1 MLIFGRQREAGQAN
15 GRWQA
20 VFIFHQEHGGREK
33 ELSSLP
39 RIVTSHERE
48 QKSFGMWQGM
58 EVWAGMAGPVYV
70 PSCWEHAGREA
81 GLKKP
86 RSSSHSLQVWLWAPL
101 GGVWGWSAPLATA
114 VSPRSAA
121 PCLAPLPPAQKQ
133 NWLGFIHLFLAQ
145 LMCSAWHWPRGAHT
159 AFGALAQSAAPRVPR
174 GQQRP
179 GAAPR
184 DLHLPQGGFAHQTEV
199 W

>member
-1 MLIFGRQREAGQAN
+1 MA
-15 GRWQA
+15 
-20 VFIFHQEHGGREK
+20 GGRLFSYFTRSMGEGRGEK

-39 RIVTSHERE
+39 RIVTSHKRER
-48 QKSFGMWQGM
+48 KSFGTWQRM

-81 GLKKP
+81 GLKKTC
-86 RSSSHSLQVWLWAPL
+86 SSSHSLQVWLWAPL
-101 GGVWGWSAPLATA
+101 GGVWGWSVPLVTA
-114 VSPRSAA
+114 VSPHSAA

-159 AFGALAQSAAPRVPR
+159 AFGALAQSAAPHVP
-174 GQQRP
+174 
-179 GAAPR
+179 
-184 DLHLPQGGFAHQTEV
+184 
-199 W
+199 